1 MEDGSRSTVG
11 SPDSPLQPITPEEY
25 DHLVHPLQAVADRV
39 GREAERFAEQL
50 ERLTSRQGDDQS
62 KRYGL
67 ALELVGQYEGI
78 AKGSVLRLRELHAP
92 QQRTLFADYWKRKRK
107 APGTGQDV
115 RLSEADLE
123 NAMPDSREYDGPPE
137 TTLAD
142 LWYWRHEQQTWTLL
156 RRLLEFQCPKPVPGA
171 DDEKRRRLD
180 ALGHVHRYSPE
191 RKVWA
196 RFLIDDDLARE
207 RQTVVTW
214 LQESA
219 EISGNDVEIM
229 TGQLDSVVEDGSAT
243 WAQGWTDTR
252 EAIKAQKR
260 LRSWSRILDPSSP
273 GLAASHVNVDRTE
286 SLVTQLDPDA
296 VTRERRALEHP
307 DRLYERFIWMTCW
320 QMLRRGRTWSEVQE
334 WCREKSEAWRA
345 LSLRGATHTLQLPDR
360 EDALSSL
367 IHRCLGRHQ
376 GEDYNDD
383 DDAAPR
389 PQVQGDHYGPL
400 WRRMCY
406 ALARDGG
413 VDPWERAVYGV
424 LGGDLISLQAV
435 GSSWDDVIY
444 AHYNSLVLGQYDT
457 YLQTHYPERLPPGLA
472 RKFGRFD
479 SVQYHGE
486 AEVVGGRLVEQLKTH
501 ESTVR
506 EAHESMK
513 SIQGAL
519 IAKTFKQFA
528 RQQGFALS
536 KSANAEERSKIIPTL
551 EEMSEEGMDT
561 GLVNLDD
568 LDGVRVLCHMLF
580 IFVDLGMDLGFGNEL
595 IAFENIVVAYID
607 FLRLSGKIS
616 MVPLYASRL
625 SRLRQLHTLGLVLL
639 DIPSPRRRTELVSL
653 MQGYRIDVYQVI
665 RSQMRYLF
673 DQSGLNRPLDDLVD
687 DAPLEI
693 MEDST
698 AVIYMGREIQRDF
711 LGQEYTEH
719 EGALVSSF
727 EWFLYLDG
735 YWAETFEAGVSLY
748 TRFYRESYSLP
759 KKIFFSF
766 VPPSR

>member
-1 MEDGSRSTVG
+1 MAHGRPIG
-11 SPDSPLQPITPEEY
+11 SPDSPPQPITPEEY
-25 DHLVHPLQAVADRV
+25 DQLVHPLQAVADRV

-50 ERLTSRQGDDQS
+50 ERLTPHQGDDQS
-62 KRYGL
+62 KRYRL
-67 ALELVGQYEGI
+67 ALELVEQYEGI

-92 QQRTLFADYWKRKRK
+92 QQRTLFADYWQRKRK
-107 APGTGQDV
+107 APGTGRDV

-123 NAMPDSREYDGPPE
+123 NAMPSSREYDGPPE
-137 TTLAD
+137 PTLAD

-156 RRLLEFQCPKPVPGA
+156 RRLLEFQCPKPIA
-171 DDEKRRRLD
+171 DAENEKRRRLD
-180 ALGHVHRYSPE
+180 ALGDVHRYSSE
-191 RKVWA
+191 EKVWA

-229 TGQLDSVVEDGSAT
+229 TGQLDSVVEDGLAS
-243 WAQGWTDTR
+243 WAPGWTDTR

-260 LRSWSRILDPSSP
+260 LRSWPRILDPSSP
-273 GLAASHVNVDRTE
+273 GLAASHVNADRTV

-296 VTRERRALEHP
+296 VTRERRMLEHP
-307 DRLYERFIWMTCW
+307 DQLYERFIWMTCW
-320 QMLRRGRTWSEVQE
+320 QMLRRGRSWSDIQE

-345 LSLRGATHTLQLPDR
+345 LSLRGGTYTRQLPGQ
-360 EDALSSL
+360 EDALSAL
-367 IHRCLGRHQ
+367 IDLSLGRRQ
-376 GEDYNDD
+376 GGNYDD
-383 DDAAPR
+383 DGDDLARR
-389 PQVQGDHYGPL
+389 PHVQGNHHGPL

-413 VDPWERAVYGV
+413 VDPWERAVYGA
-424 LGGDLISLQAV
+424 LGGDLNSLQV
-435 GSSWDDVIY
+435 VSSSWDDIIY

-457 YLQTHYPERLPPGLA
+457 YLQAHYPERLPPSLA

-486 AEVVGGRLVEQLKTH
+486 AEAVGGRLVEQLKTH

-506 EAHESMK
+506 ESHESMK
-513 SIQGAL
+513 LIQGAL

-551 EEMSEEGMDT
+551 EEMSEEGVDI

-580 IFVDLGMDLGFGNEL
+580 IFVDLGMDLGFGNQL

-653 MQGYRIDVYQVI
+653 MQGYGIDVYQVI

-673 DQSGLNRPLDDLVD
+673 DQGGLNRPLDDLVD
-687 DAPLEI
+687 VAPLDI

-698 AVIYMGREIQRDF
+698 AVIHMGRKIRRDF
-711 LGQEYTEH
+711 LGQDYTEN
-719 EGALVSSF
+719 EAAVVSSF
-727 EWFLYLDG
+727 EWFLYLNG

-748 TRFYRESYSLP
+748 TRFYCESDPS
-759 KKIFFSF
+759 FFF
-766 VPPSR
+766 FFLFTLF